1 MLKGISFAFWYTLD
15 VVHQAVRFLR
25 GPLSFLVFL
34 WVLAFL
40 FGKISGV
47 LQAALQPFCIIPG
60 ISHSLLCVSHP
71 PHTRSPKQADFSAL
85 VEVQSA
91 TFEQLL
97 DGSVDGSM
105 LSLDLRKA
113 EMATSNLAALV
124 RVSQLRSRERL
135 TDALSNFIGTAKEA
149 AIGLQRFST
158 HVQYTVDR
166 IVAVND
172 YSLNTI
178 EEARA
183 KDTRYS
189 LHSLIPWSSS
199 PSSYEII
206 LKSFGESMD
215 MLSQMTE
222 ILILKAQVQLKNLED
237 LEGNLIVINDII
249 VREDSEVSADKEELL
264 AALWTFLGGNKYALR
279 EYDHRLTLLKNM
291 SEYRQKAQRHVYSE
305 LHKLHEMS
313 GNIEALREHVA
324 EPALLGSSIP
334 PEVHMKSIKKG
345 LERLETSNRQARER
359 EREARKLL
367 A

>member
-1 MLKGISFAFWYTLD
+1 MLKGMSFAFWYALD

-25 GPLSFLVFL
+25 QPLSFLVFL

-47 LQAALQPFCIIPG
+47 LQMALQPFCIIPG
-60 ISHSLLCVSHP
+60 ISHSSLCVSP
-71 PHTRSPKQADFSAL
+71 SPHARAPKQADFSAL

-124 RVSQLRSRERL
+124 RVSQLKSRERL
-135 TDALSNFIGTAKEA
+135 NDALSNFIGSAKEA
-149 AIGLQRFST
+149 AIGLQRFSS

-166 IVAVND
+166 IIAVND

-183 KDTRYS
+183 KDGKYS
-189 LHSLIPWSSS
+189 LQSLIPWSS
-199 PSSYEII
+199 PTSSHEMI
-206 LKSFGESMD
+206 LKTFSESMD
-215 MLSQMTE
+215 ILSQMTE

-249 VREDSEVSADKEELL
+249 VREDSEISADKAELL
-264 AALWTFLGGNKYALR
+264 AALWTYLGGNRNTLR
-279 EYDHRLTLLKNM
+279 EYDHRLGLLKNM
-291 SEYRQKAQRHVYSE
+291 SEYREKALRHVYSE

-313 GNIEALREHVA
+313 GNIEVLREHVS
-324 EPALLGSSIP
+324 EPALLGSFVP
-334 PEVHMKSIKKG
+334 PEVHIKSIKKG

-359 EREARKLL
+359 ERDARKLL